1 MDPFK
6 ARDVIE
12 IGSRKIT
19 IYRINR
25 LKELGIADISRLP
38 YSIKVLLEAILRQV
52 DGKIITKEDV
62 ELVAR
67 WDPRKMSENEIP
79 FIPARVILQDL
90 TGVPAI
96 VDLAAMRSAMQR
108 LGGDPNKINPLI
120 PVDLIIDHSI
130 QVDCYG
136 ESSAKEY
143 NEKREFERNRER
155 YTFLRWSQN
164 AFDNFKVVPPGK
176 GIIHQINLEY
186 LASVVQVRNING
198 EQVAFPDT
206 VLGADSHTTMINSLG
221 VLGWGVGG
229 IEAEAVML
237 GQPYYMQIPEVVGV
251 RLSGEIKDGVTATD
265 IVLTITEK
273 LRKQGVVGKFVEFFG
288 PGISN
293 LSLPDR
299 ALISNM
305 APEYGATMG
314 FFPTDKET
322 LQYLL
327 QTGREKEHV
336 EFIEWYTKE
345 QDLFSTDKELDI
357 FYSEILDLDLG
368 SVEPSL
374 AGPKRPQDR
383 IPLSKMKEKF
393 HEAVGKTFGV
403 KLEDQDLIGGFRKF
417 THGSIAIAAI
427 SSCTNTSNPSLLIGA
442 GILARNAVEHGLR
455 VKSHIK
461 TSLAPGSTVAIDYLR
476 ASDLLPYLEKL
487 GFYLVGYG
495 CTTCIGNSGPLPEK
509 VAKAIMEKNL
519 VVAGIISG
527 NRNFEGRLNPL
538 IKANYLASPPLV
550 VAYAIAGTVDMDI
563 INEPIG
569 EDPNCKS
576 VYLRSIWPKKEE
588 IQQVLNNFIKPEIFK
603 KRYSKIFEGSS
614 LWLNLN
620 IPKSKIFNWEPNS
633 TYIREP
639 PFFVGFSL
647 ESPEIEDIIG
657 ARVLALLGDSITTDH
672 ISPAGAIPPK
682 DPAGNYLISK
692 GVEPKDFNSFGSRR
706 GNHEVMMRGTFGNI
720 RLKNKLV
727 PDKEGNWTLYLPTG
741 EEMPIYDAAMLY
753 KKNNVPLIVLAG
765 REYGTGSSRDWA
777 AKGAQ
782 LLGVKAVIA
791 ESYERIHRSNLIGM
805 GVLPLEFKEGENCN
819 ILELTGHENFDIV
832 GISRIKPMGEA
843 TVIIKDKNK
852 EDKKFKVKVRL
863 DSSIELE
870 YYRNGGILNKV
881 LRNML
886 KRE

>member
-1 MDPFK
+1 MDPYRAK
-6 ARDVIE
+6 DVID
-12 IGSRKIT
+12 IGGRKIT

-25 LKELGIADISRLP
+25 LKEMGIADISCLP

-52 DGKIITKEDV
+52 DGKFITKEHV
-62 ELVAR
+62 ESLAQ
-67 WDPRKMSENEIP
+67 WDPRNIPKKEVP
-79 FIPARVILQDL
+79 FIPARMILQDF
-90 TGVPAI
+90 TGIPAI
-96 VDLAAMRSAMQR
+96 VDLAAMRSAIQR

-120 PVDLIIDHSI
+120 PVDLVIDHSI

-136 ESSAKEY
+136 KSSAREF
-143 NEKREFERNRER
+143 NEKKEFERNRER
-155 YTFLRWSQN
+155 YTLLRWAQSVFN
-164 AFDNFKVVPPGK
+164 NFKVVPPGK

-206 VLGADSHTTMINSLG
+206 VLGTDSHTTMINSLG

-237 GQPYYMQIPEVVGV
+237 GQPYYMPIPEVVGV
-251 RLSGEIKDGVTATD
+251 RLSGEIKEGVTATD

-273 LRKQGVVGKFVEFFG
+273 LRKHGVVGKFVEFFG
-288 PGISN
+288 PGVNN

-299 ALISNM
+299 ATISNM

-314 FFPTDKET
+314 FFPTDNET

-327 QTGREKEHV
+327 KTGREKEHV
-336 EFIEWYTKE
+336 ELVEWYTKE
-345 QDLFSTDKELDI
+345 QGLFSSDKELDI
-357 FYSEILDLDLG
+357 VYSDILELNLG
-368 SVEPSL
+368 SIEPSL

-393 HEAVGKTFGV
+393 HEAMGKTFGV
-403 KLEDQDLIGGFRKF
+403 KLEEQEFIGGFRKF
-417 THGSIAIAAI
+417 THGSVAIAAI

-442 GILARNAVEHGLR
+442 GLLARNAVEHGLR

-461 TSLAPGSTVAIDYLR
+461 TSLAPGSRVAIDYLE
-476 ASDLLPYLEKL
+476 ASELLPYLEKL

-509 VAKAIMEKNL
+509 VEKAIIEKNL

-550 VAYAIAGTVDMDI
+550 VAYAIAGTIDMDI

-588 IQQVLNNFIKPEIFK
+588 IQKVLNKFLKPEIFK
-603 KRYSKIFEGSS
+603 KRYSRIFEGSS
-614 LWLNLN
+614 LWLDLN
-620 IPKSKIFNWEPNS
+620 IPKSKFFNSEPNS

-647 ESPEIEDIIG
+647 ESPEMEDIIG

-672 ISPAGAIPPK
+672 ISPAGTIPPK
-682 DPAGNYLISK
+682 DPAGKYLISK
-692 GVEPKDFNSFGSRR
+692 GIEPKDFNSFGSRR

-727 PDKEGNWTLYLPTG
+727 PDKEGNWTIYLPTG
-741 EEMPIYDAAMLY
+741 EEMAIYDAATLY
-753 KKNNVPLIVLAG
+753 KKNNVPLIVIAG

-777 AKGAQ
+777 AKGTQ

-819 ILELTGHENFDIV
+819 ILELTGHEKFDIV
-832 GISRIKPMGEA
+832 GIRNIKPGGEA
-843 TVIIKDKNK
+843 TITIKYNNR
-852 EDKKFKVKVRL
+852 EQKKFKVKIRL
-863 DSSIELE
+863 DSPIEVD
-870 YYRNGGILNKV
+870 YYRNGGILNTV

-886 KRE
+886 KG